1 MTDETPIEDTQN
13 ENSQTQDTP
22 SQYEQNVANA
32 LTYVK
37 NVLNISWNGQDVFL
51 TILLKATNSQ
61 ILNMTWIDLLNGDDE
76 KVEYYDGAGEREL
89 FLKQVA
95 SKINSIEFIK
105 EQRQEETQRETIP
118 AKRYVLKK
126 SSIVFARPIFRW
138 FQNIKITYKPLFTDF
153 SAIPTEYENLKLALA
168 LIVWNLRAT
177 SKQSGIS
184 SESVSWTSITFD
196 KSTITKDVQILLDD
210 FIIVTI

>member
-1 MTDETPIEDTQN
+1 MTDETPIE
-13 ENSQTQDTP
+13 ENPQTQDTP

-37 NVLNISWNGQDVFL
+37 NVLHITWNWQDTQL

-61 ILNMTWIDLLNGDDE
+61 LLKMTWIDLLNGDDE
-76 KVEYYDGAGEREL
+76 KVDYYDWAGEREL
-89 FLKQVA
+89 FLKCEA
-95 SKINSIEFIK
+95 SAINKIEYIS
-105 EQRQEETQRETIP
+105 EQRQDETSRQIMP
-118 AKRYVLKK
+118 SKRYVLKK
-126 SSIVFARPIFRW
+126 WSVVFCRPLFRW
-138 FQNIKITYKPLFTDF
+138 FQNIKITYAPLFTDF
-153 SAIPTEYENLKLALA
+153 NSIPSDYENLKLALA

-177 SKQSGIS
+177 SKQSWIS

-210 FIIVTI
+210 FIVFSI